1 MLACTNVHCTLSK
14 ALKGRSPIKIDE
26 FVFFQPQKN
35 YCRSGGFMDFL
46 PLYPMERK
54 LQIVSFPRS
63 ETGSYGVEI
72 AKHAFAIHKWLSG
85 VLKFSQFSVHFKI
98 TSSEGELIHLTQ
110 GKPSARKVV
119 RDHTRLPEISV
130 GSQGDGRHCVK
141 V

>member
-1 MLACTNVHCTLSK
+1 MARFKN
-14 ALKGRSPIKIDE
+14 
-26 FVFFQPQKN
+26 FVTCFM
-35 YCRSGGFMDFL
+35 GGL

-63 ETGSYGVEI
+63 ETGSYGVAI
-72 AKHAFAIHKWLSG
+72 VKHAFTAIHKWLSG
-85 VLKFSQFSVHFKI
+85 VLKFSHFKI

>member
-1 MLACTNVHCTLSK
+1 MYIVQGPGKTL
-14 ALKGRSPIKIDE
+14 
-26 FVFFQPQKN
+26 FFPTPKKLLQIWGSTQFGTFQKLLHMF
-35 YCRSGGFMDFL
+35 YGWSSL
-46 PLYPMERK
+46 ISMERK

-72 AKHAFAIHKWLSG
+72 VKHAFAIHKWLSG